1 MRSLMR
7 KQKQNVKSSRS
18 YMIIRF
24 WWVTKMN
31 RLTRDLSNSQLK
43 FSVIIFA
50 ALGTILCVYNALSGF
65 LSESQKS
72 MSIDAVKVLK
82 PAYSDKGGHMHSL
95 DLPFN
100 KYAERSN
107 LSRYIDSVINE
118 ADLTDLSKN
127 QNSNAEDFSI
137 SPKLKSTNSS
147 NYKK

>member
-1 MRSLMR
+1 
-7 KQKQNVKSSRS
+7 
-18 YMIIRF
+18 
-24 WWVTKMN
+24 MN

-72 MSIDAVKVLK
+72 MNIDAVKVLK
-82 PAYSDKGGHMHSL
+82 PAYSHEGGPMHSL
-95 DLPFN
+95 DLSFN

-107 LSRYIDSVINE
+107 ISRYIDSVINT

-127 QNSNAEDFSI
+127 QNSIAEDFSI

>member
-1 MRSLMR
+1 
-7 KQKQNVKSSRS
+7 
-18 YMIIRF
+18 
-24 WWVTKMN
+24 MN

-43 FSVIIFA
+43 FLLIIFA

-72 MSIDAVKVLK
+72 MHIDAVKVLK
-82 PAYSDKGGHMHSL
+82 PAYSDEGGNMHSL

-107 LSRYIDSVINE
+107 LSRYIDSVINA
-118 ADLTDLSKN
+118 ADLIDLSKN
-127 QNSNAEDFSI
+127 QNSNAEDFTS
-137 SPKLKSTNSS
+137 SPKLKETNSS

>member
-1 MRSLMR
+1 
-7 KQKQNVKSSRS
+7 
-18 YMIIRF
+18 
-24 WWVTKMN
+24 MN

>member
-1 MRSLMR
+1 
-7 KQKQNVKSSRS
+7 
-18 YMIIRF
+18 
-24 WWVTKMN
+24 MN

-65 LSESQKS
+65 VSESQKS
-72 MSIDAVKVLK
+72 MNIDAVKMLK
-82 PAYSDKGGHMHSL
+82 PAYSDEGGHMHSL

-100 KYAERSN
+100 KYVERSN
-107 LSRYIDSVINE
+107 ISRYIDSLINA

-127 QNSNAEDFSI
+127 QYSIAEDFSI

>member
-1 MRSLMR
+1 
-7 KQKQNVKSSRS
+7 
-18 YMIIRF
+18 
-24 WWVTKMN
+24 MN

-65 LSESQKS
+65 VSQSQKS
-72 MSIDAVKVLK
+72 INIDAVKMLK
-82 PAYSDKGGHMHSL
+82 PAYSDEGGHMHSL

-107 LSRYIDSVINE
+107 LSRYIDSVINA

>member
-1 MRSLMR
+1 MRRLMR

>member
-1 MRSLMR
+1 M
-7 KQKQNVKSSRS
+7 
-18 YMIIRF
+18 RF

-72 MSIDAVKVLK
+72 MNIDAVKVLK
-82 PAYSDKGGHMHSL
+82 PAYSHEGGPMHSL
-95 DLPFN
+95 DLSFN

-107 LSRYIDSVINE
+107 ISRYIDSVINT

-127 QNSNAEDFSI
+127 QNSIAEDFSI

>member
-7 KQKQNVKSSRS
+7 KQRQNVKSSRS
-18 YMIIRF
+18 YLMIRF

-43 FSVIIFA
+43 FSLIIFA

-72 MSIDAVKVLK
+72 MNNDAVKVLK
-82 PAYSDKGGHMHSL
+82 PSYSDEVGHIHSL
-95 DLPFN
+95 NMPFN

-107 LSRYIDSVINE
+107 LSRYIDSVINA
-118 ADLTDLSKN
+118 ADLIDLSKN
-127 QNSNAEDFSI
+127 QNSNSKDFSS
-137 SPKLKSTNSS
+137 SPKLKETNSS

>member
-7 KQKQNVKSSRS
+7 KQRQNVKSSRS
-18 YMIIRF
+18 YLMIRF

-31 RLTRDLSNSQLK
+31 RLSRDLSNSQLK
-43 FSVIIFA
+43 FSVITFT

-65 LSESQKS
+65 LSQSQKS
-72 MSIDAVKVLK
+72 INIDAVKVLK
-82 PAYSDKGGHMHSL
+82 PAYSDEGGHMHSL

-107 LSRYIDSVINE
+107 ISRYIDSVINA